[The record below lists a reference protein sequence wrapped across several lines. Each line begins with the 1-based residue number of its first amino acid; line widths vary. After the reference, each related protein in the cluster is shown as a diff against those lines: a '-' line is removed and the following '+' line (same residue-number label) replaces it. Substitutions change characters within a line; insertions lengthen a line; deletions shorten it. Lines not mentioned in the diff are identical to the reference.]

1 MWRIFSGVRAVHR
14 RVTGFCARRQRFLR
28 KKQAGG
34 GFREDE
40 FGSRYEGELRRL
52 NLACEY
58 LVKAGRDKGFG
69 GLRVRGIEWLASF
82 ARLDSRGGYSYMSLG
97 LPYISV
103 FG

>member
-1 MWRIFSGVRAVHR
+1 M
-14 RVTGFCARRQRFLR
+14 R
-28 KKQAGG
+28 KEQAGG

-40 FGSRYEGELRRL
+40 FGSWYEEELRRS
-52 NLACEY
+52 NLGCEY

-69 GLRVRGIEWLASF
+69 RLTVRGIEWLSSF
-82 ARLDSRGGYSYMSLG
+82 ARLDSRGGSPYMSLG